1 MSADA
6 ADQAHRSIVTT
17 GQPAADLAADEGR
30 RWTTDELHAEFEM
43 LGFVVPFVVV
53 RRRSDGQ
60 LGSLE
65 FTHSPRVYFG
75 WRPDDA

>member
-1 MSADA
+1 MNDPTETVRRQMIES
-6 ADQAHRSIVTT
+6 
-17 GQPAADLAADEGR
+17 GQPARDLAEADQT
-30 RWTTDELHAEFEM
+30 WTTTELGKEFEVLSFM
-43 LGFVVPFVVV
+43 APFVTA

-75 WRPDDA
+75 WREHS